1 MFGSYYRPRGIPE
14 INKRTDGKVA
24 VIGKVVESGENSFVL
39 EDGVAK
45 VEIVFEGKVE
55 KNKTVRAFCSIAEDQ
70 LKADVIQSLDG
81 LDLNLFKRVK
91 ELYNKAGL

>member
-1 MFGSYYRPRGIPE
+1 MFGLYYRPRGISE
-14 INKRTDGKVA
+14 INKKTDGKVA
-24 VIGKVVESGENSFVL
+24 VVGKVVESRENSFVI
-39 EDGVAK
+39 EDGIAK

-55 KNKTVRAFCSIAEDQ
+55 KNKTVRVFCSITENQ

-91 ELYNKAGL
+91 ELYNRAGL